1 MFRSGF
7 SLILTSEFLTS
18 DFCRLKLSL
27 PGERKT
33 EAIADMNATISLAT
47 ASSLADGELVRSALT
62 GAEAG
67 FEELVRRYQRPIAAY
82 VYRMVGDYDAALD
95 LTQEVF
101 IKVYNSL
108 SRYRSEYKF
117 STWIY
122 KIAHNAAIDHLRR
135 HVVREQALATGPENE
150 TREISIESRRL
161 TPEQESERK
170 ERRSEIEA
178 VVQLLPMSYRE
189 LIVLRHSQDLSYD
202 EIAEVTG
209 LPLGTVKNR
218 LFRAREAMRYHLLER
233 GITSV

>member
-1 MFRSGF
+1 MS
-7 SLILTSEFLTS
+7 
-18 DFCRLKLSL
+18 
-27 PGERKT
+27 
-33 EAIADMNATISLAT
+33 ISMAQIVT
-47 ASSLADGELVRSALT
+47 LADGELVKTAIAGR
-62 GAEAG
+62 EAS

-108 SRYRSEYKF
+108 ARYRSEFKF

-135 HVVREQALATGPENE
+135 YALREQAVTSGFDLEHRDTPVAG
-150 TREISIESRRL
+150 RRL

-170 ERRSEIEA
+170 ERRSEVEM
-178 VVQLLPMSYRE
+178 VVEMLPRAYRE
-189 LIVLRHSQDLSYD
+189 LIVLRHSHDLSYD

-218 LFRAREAMRYHLLER
+218 LFRAREAMRDLLIRR
-233 GITSV
+233 GITGA

>member
-1 MFRSGF
+1 MAQ
-7 SLILTSEFLTS
+7 IPT
-18 DFCRLKLSL
+18 
-27 PGERKT
+27 
-33 EAIADMNATISLAT
+33 
-47 ASSLADGELVRSALT
+47 LADGELVKTAIAGR
-62 GAEAG
+62 EAS

-82 VYRMVGDYDAALD
+82 VYRMVGDYDSALD

-108 SRYRSEYKF
+108 ARYRSEFKF

-135 HVVREQALATGPENE
+135 YAVRGQAVTSGFDTDHRDTPVEG
-150 TREISIESRRL
+150 RRL

-170 ERRSEIEA
+170 ERRSEVEM
-178 VVQLLPMSYRE
+178 VVEMLPRAYRE
-189 LIVLRHSQDLSYD
+189 LIVLRHSHDLSYD

-218 LFRAREAMRYHLLER
+218 LFRAREAMRDLLIKR
-233 GITSV
+233 GITNA

>member
-1 MFRSGF
+1 MPVSVAQ
-7 SLILTSEFLTS
+7 IPT
-18 DFCRLKLSL
+18 
-27 PGERKT
+27 
-33 EAIADMNATISLAT
+33 
-47 ASSLADGELVRSALT
+47 LADGELVKTAIAGR
-62 GAEAG
+62 EAS

-108 SRYRSEYKF
+108 ARYRSEFKF

-135 HVVREQALATGPENE
+135 YAVREQAVTSGFDTERRDTPVEG
-150 TREISIESRRL
+150 RRL

-170 ERRSEIEA
+170 ERRSEVEM
-178 VVQLLPMSYRE
+178 VVEMLPRAYRE
-189 LIVLRHSQDLSYD
+189 LIVLRHSHDLSYD

-218 LFRAREAMRYHLLER
+218 LFRAREAMRDLLVKR
-233 GITSV
+233 GITGA

>member
-1 MFRSGF
+1 MS
-7 SLILTSEFLTS
+7 
-18 DFCRLKLSL
+18 
-27 PGERKT
+27 P
-33 EAIADMNATISLAT
+33 TISLTKLGA
-47 ASSLADGELVRSALT
+47 LADGELVSSAL
-62 GAEAG
+62 AG
-67 FEELVRRYQRPIAAY
+67 REMSFEELVRRYQRPIAAY

-108 SRYRSEYKF
+108 TRYRSEFKF

-135 HVVREQALATGPENE
+135 HAVRDQALTTGIDGERREVLIE
-150 TREISIESRRL
+150 TRRL

-170 ERRSEIEA
+170 ERRSEIES
-178 VVQLLPMSYRE
+178 VVQLLPSAYRE

-218 LFRAREAMRYHLLER
+218 LFRAREAMRDHLLQR
-233 GITSV
+233 GISSP